1 MFVKGRGKMAE
12 KSKNNINFIPKES
25 ENLYRLSDFYKV
37 FGDSTRLKILFAL
50 FEKEVCVCD
59 LADILNMTVSAVSHQ
74 LRILKNASLVK
85 FRKEGKISY
94 YSLADDHVKTIIS
107 TGLEH
112 IKE

>member
-1 MFVKGRGKMAE
+1 MAE
-12 KSKNNINFIPKES
+12 KSKNNINFIPEES